1 MPLNVPILASIS
13 WCRMRRYRL
22 FPATGVALLGTA
34 LAISA
39 GEAAPFPTRSSQL
52 GPELQITLAGER
64 EAAAVAG
71 ALVGGAVGVL
81 LGSTL
86 PRPAPPPTVIVEEP
100 VERVVVERRPVR
112 RIVEVEEEVPP
123 PSIEE
128 CVTRCTKVYDPDFD
142 ETIVRK
148 ERRCR

>member
-1 MPLNVPILASIS
+1 MCGILVPIS

-39 GEAAPFPTRSSQL
+39 GQAAPFPTRSGQL
-52 GPELQITLAGER
+52 GPGLQITLAGER
-64 EAAAVAG
+64 EAAAVAW

-100 VERVVVERRPVR
+100 VERIVVERRPVR
-112 RIVEVEEEVPP
+112 RIVEVEEEAPP
-123 PSIEE
+123 PPIEE
-128 CVTRCTKVYDPDFD
+128 CVTRRTKVYDPDFD

-148 ERRCR
+148 EQRCR

>member
-1 MPLNVPILASIS
+1 MCGILASIS

-39 GEAAPFPTRSSQL
+39 GQAAPFPTRSGQL

-128 CVTRCTKVYDPDFD
+128 CVTRRTKVYDPDFD

>member
-1 MPLNVPILASIS
+1 MCGILASIS

-39 GEAAPFPTRSSQL
+39 GQAAPFPTRSGQL

-112 RIVEVEEEVPP
+112 RVVEVEEEVPP
-123 PSIEE
+123 LLEE
-128 CVTRCTKVYDPDFD
+128 CVTRRTKIYDPDFD

>member
-1 MPLNVPILASIS
+1 MCGILVPIF
-13 WCRMRRYRL
+13 WCRMRRYQL

-39 GEAAPFPTRSSQL
+39 GQAAPFPTRSGQL

-86 PRPAPPPTVIVEEP
+86 PRSAPPPTVIVEEP

-123 PSIEE
+123 PPIEE
-128 CVTRCTKVYDPDFD
+128 CVTRRTKVYDPDFD

>member
-1 MPLNVPILASIS
+1 MCGILASIS

-39 GEAAPFPTRSSQL
+39 GQAAPFPTRSGQL
-52 GPELQITLAGER
+52 GPELQFTLAGER

-112 RIVEVEEEVPP
+112 RVVEVEEEVPP
-123 PSIEE
+123 LLEE
-128 CVTRCTKVYDPDFD
+128 CVTRRTKIHDPDFD

>member
-1 MPLNVPILASIS
+1 MCGILASIS

-39 GEAAPFPTRSSQL
+39 GQAAPFPTRSGQL

-86 PRPAPPPTVIVEEP
+86 PRPAPPTVIVEEP

-128 CVTRCTKVYDPDFD
+128 CVTRRTKVYDQHFD

>member
-1 MPLNVPILASIS
+1 MCGILVPIS

-34 LAISA
+34 LAINA
-39 GEAAPFPTRSSQL
+39 GQAAPFPTRSGQL
-52 GPELQITLAGER
+52 GPGLQITLAGER

-100 VERVVVERRPVR
+100 VERIVVERRPVR
-112 RIVEVEEEVPP
+112 RIVEVEEEAPP
-123 PSIEE
+123 PPIEE
-128 CVTRCTKVYDPDFD
+128 CVTRRTKVYDPDFD